1 MSSQLN
7 NQFKMAH
14 INTEIKEALVSVIVT
29 TYDRQS
35 YLKQALESAIRQT
48 YRNIEIIVSDNC
60 SPENPKALVESF
72 QDSRIQFWRNETNI
86 GSFANAISAF
96 KKARGKYVTIL
107 MDDDLWEEDF
117 LEKLVLPL
125 EENPD
130 LALAFCDHY
139 IINSN
144 SEIDYLTTEK
154 CTRFYKR
161 DLLKEGV
168 YQPFYEI
175 ALVYAAVPIMAMI
188 IRRDVVQ
195 WDDIPPE
202 VDNSWDVYL
211 NYLCCRSG
219 RGAYYYPERLTR
231 VREHAQSQ
239 TMLSGKKDVQAKI
252 RKAKAELA
260 CYERFIA
267 DEQLQEFKPHFQQ
280 KWAYANTSL
289 GIGLLRTKQLK
300 GARPYFWRALRQKFD
315 LRTMAALILSFTPAP
330 ITYRF

>member
-1 MSSQLN
+1 
-7 NQFKMAH
+7 MAH
-14 INTEIKEALVSVIVT
+14 INTEPKEALVSVIVT

-35 YLKQALESAIRQT
+35 YLKQALESATRQT

-60 SPENPKALVESF
+60 SPENPQALVESF
-72 QDSRIQFWRNETNI
+72 QDPRIQFWRNATNI
-86 GSFANAISAF
+86 GSFANAMSAF

-130 LALAFCDHY
+130 LAVAFCDHY
-139 IINSN
+139 IINSD
-144 SEIDYLTTEK
+144 SEIDYPATEK

-168 YQPFYEI
+168 YQPFCEI
-175 ALVYAAVPIMAMI
+175 ALVHAAVPVMAMV
-188 IRRDVVQ
+188 IRTDVVQ

-219 RGAYYYPERLTR
+219 GGAYYYPGRLARYRQHDQT
-231 VREHAQSQ
+231 Q

-252 RKAKAELA
+252 RKAKAQLA
-260 CYERFIA
+260 CYERFIE
-267 DEQLQEFKPHFQQ
+267 DEQLQEFKPYFQQ
-280 KWAYANTSL
+280 EWAHANTTL
-289 GIGLLRTKQLK
+289 GVGLLRAQQLEE
-300 GARPYFWRALRQKFD
+300 ARPYFWRSLRQKVD
-315 LRTMAALILSFTPAP
+315 LRTIAALILSFTPAP
-330 ITYRF
+330 IAHRF

>member
-1 MSSQLN
+1 MSSQFN

-14 INTEIKEALVSVIVT
+14 INPEPREALVSVVVT
-29 TYDRQS
+29 TYDRKS

-60 SPENPKALVESF
+60 SPENPQALVESF
-72 QDSRIQFWRNETNI
+72 QDPRIQFWRNATNI
-86 GSFANAISAF
+86 GSFANAMSAF

-117 LEKLVLPL
+117 LEKLVPPL
-125 EENPD
+125 EENSD
-130 LALAFCDHY
+130 LAVAFCDHY
-139 IINSN
+139 IINSD
-144 SEIDYLTTEK
+144 SEIDYPATEQ

-161 DLLKEGV
+161 DMLKEGV
-168 YQPFYEI
+168 YQPFCEI
-175 ALVYAAVPIMAMI
+175 ALVRAAVPVMAMV

-211 NYLCCRSG
+211 NYLCCRFG
-219 RGAYYYPERLTR
+219 GGAYYYPERLTR
-231 VREHAQSQ
+231 YRQHDQTQ

-252 RKAKAELA
+252 RKAKAQLA
-260 CYERFIA
+260 CYERFIE

-280 KWAYANTSL
+280 EWAHANTTL
-289 GIGLLRTKQLK
+289 GVGLLRAQQLEE
-300 GARPYFWRALRQKFD
+300 ARPYFWRALRQKFD
-315 LRTMAALILSFTPAP
+315 LRTMAALMLSFTPAP
-330 ITYRF
+330 IAHRF